1 MYFTRIRLFQL
12 SVQTAEGTS
21 FNLSQPSKLAG
32 LKRSVLIQVI
42 PRVGGNT
49 RSVRMNSF
57 EGTDERFLV
66 TMRHSSAQ
74 YGRISVTDSIANSC
88 MSSKISPAKAVV
100 AFRIGALVT
109 SPGVA
114 GLAGK
119 TERERSDADVV
130 DRIPLG
136 VCAAVGCI
144 ACIEKLHKV
153 RRATKEAQTDVLEGV
168 STLIGLKPFKVES
181 KRKSVDRCSRAAA
194 KGMELRFHFQSPIA
208 TGNGQG
214 CGARPDVV

>member
-1 MYFTRIRLFQL
+1 MDFTRIGLFQL
-12 SVQTAEGTS
+12 RVQTTEGAS
-21 FNLSQPSKLAG
+21 FNLDQPSKLAR
-32 LKRSVLIQVI
+32 LKGSVLIQVT

-57 EGTDERFLV
+57 EGPDERFVV

-74 YGRISVTDSIANSC
+74 YGRIPVTDSITNSC
-88 MSSKISPAKAVV
+88 MSAKISPAKTV

-109 SPGVA
+109 SRGEAGV
-114 GLAGK
+114 AGK

-130 DRIPLG
+130 DCIPLG
-136 VCAAVGCI
+136 AGAAVGCI
-144 ACIEKLHKV
+144 ACVEKLHGV
-153 RRATKEAQTDVLEGV
+153 RRAAKEAQADVLEGV

-181 KRKSVDRCSRAAA
+181 KRKSVDRCYRAAM
-194 KGMELRFHFQSPIA
+194 KGMELRPHFQSPIA

-214 CGARPDVV
+214 CGARPDLV